1 MIAFIKNFRKKNSV
15 EKETNKMS
23 RQALQV
29 TLDAVASKDNKID
42 NVFIFLPETGNIT
55 MHSET
60 SGFAGQPK
68 VDSFQQWIGRL
79 GEIENS
85 LSHTGYGDLHYAT
98 FPMKDAIIT
107 LFFLNEG
114 FTETIVVGFVCE
126 QNGNAEKALGEHLFN
141 AKKFML
147 GYKDNRGKP
156 IDGIKDMLQNI
167 Y

>member
-1 MIAFIKNFRKKNSV
+1 MISYIKSLINNNRF
-15 EKETNKMS
+15 EQETNKMS

-42 NVFIFLPETGNIT
+42 NVFIFLPNTGSIT
-55 MHSET
+55 MHSEV
-60 SGFAGQPK
+60 SGFSGQPT
-68 VDSFQQWIGRL
+68 VDSFRQWIGRL
-79 GEIENS
+79 GEIENA

-126 QNGNAEKALGEHLFN
+126 QNGNAEKALGEHVYN

-156 IDGIKDMLQNI
+156 IDGIKDMLQEI